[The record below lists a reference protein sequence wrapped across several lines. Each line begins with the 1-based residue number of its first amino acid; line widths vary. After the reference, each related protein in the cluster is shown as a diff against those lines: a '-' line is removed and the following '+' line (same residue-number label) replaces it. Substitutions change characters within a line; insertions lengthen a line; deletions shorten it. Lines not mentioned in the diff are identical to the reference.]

1 MLPRLIS
8 HRFLYMHSYPLSL
21 WTLFTSLLFSHSSST
36 NIPHLRAAAAGDPL
50 SWMYFSSG
58 RQTQPEHTVCAFF
71 RTLASEPRLSR
82 DLGRSPCRPLAPSP
96 SPRVCSCFLSLLP
109 SLLLEDD
116 HWRLRKILPSS
127 SPSSLRHLRR
137 LCSVPRHTL
146 CGGKEGRRE
155 GERGARVA
163 RGRSV
168 THQVD
173 SSLPKEE
180 REKIVAL
187 SLSQPHSSG

>member
-1 MLPRLIS
+1 
-8 HRFLYMHSYPLSL
+8 MHSYPLSL

-82 DLGRSPCRPLAPSP
+82 DLGRSRPVPLLPR
-96 SPRVCSCFLSLLP
+96 PRVCSCFLSL
-109 SLLLEDD
+109 
-116 HWRLRKILPSS
+116 
-127 SPSSLRHLRR
+127 SPSSFWKMIIGVLERYSRRLRHLRR